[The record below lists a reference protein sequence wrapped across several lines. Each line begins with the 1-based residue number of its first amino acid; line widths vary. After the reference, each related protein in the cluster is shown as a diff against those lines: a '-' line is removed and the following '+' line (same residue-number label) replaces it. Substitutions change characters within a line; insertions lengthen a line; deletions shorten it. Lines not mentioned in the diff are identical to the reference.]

1 MNEMIDGIK
10 PDRKYQ
16 VWKKSS
22 EKWRPEWSGHFAP
35 MPSTNIKIIVLG
47 CIIYYKVGSWT
58 FTYETT
64 LRNIFKYLMT
74 IFDRLFSNNLEII
87 HGTFKMTMLHFI
99 GPINLKIGNIIIPQI
114 SWPSQSPDLSPN
126 KNIRLL
132 MNNKIQN
139 RLYLIRHV
147 KDLKNQLTR
156 AWNEIPLFYIQTLYT
171 SVPKRCREV
180 LF

>member
-1 MNEMIDGIK
+1 MFERFYCWFYYSTHIEVSHRTVQYTLYSWIHKDIFHEVHLNSECKQKETHNLVGLLISSGRKVCLWTKWLMVLNLTGSIK
-10 PDRKYQ
+10 SE
-16 VWKKSS
+16 KKSS

-87 HGTFKMTMLHFI
+87 HGTFI
-99 GPINLKIGNIIIPQI
+99 GPINLKIGNII
-114 SWPSQSPDLSPN
+114 
-126 KNIRLL
+126 
-132 MNNKIQN
+132 
-139 RLYLIRHV
+139 
-147 KDLKNQLTR
+147 T
-156 AWNEIPLFYIQTLYT
+156 
-171 SVPKRCREV
+171 
-180 LF
+180 